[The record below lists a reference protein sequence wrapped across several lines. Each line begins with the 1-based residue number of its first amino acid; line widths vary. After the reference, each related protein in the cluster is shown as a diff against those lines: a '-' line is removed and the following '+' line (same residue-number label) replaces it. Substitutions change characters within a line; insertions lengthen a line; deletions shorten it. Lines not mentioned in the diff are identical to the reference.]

1 MKTVLMVAEKP
12 SLAQSI
18 ARILSRG
25 SMSSRK
31 GLNGTCSVYEY
42 PGTFAGQPVRFKM
55 TSVCGH
61 VMTLDFLGKYNKWDK
76 VDPAEL
82 FSQAPTEKKEANP
95 KLNMVKFL
103 QVEGRGCDCIVLW
116 LDCDKEGENICF
128 EVLDAVLPVM
138 NQAHGGEQTVFRARF
153 SSITDTDICAAMA
166 RLGEPDHNEALSV
179 DARQELDLRI
189 GCAFTRFQT
198 KYFQGKYGNLDSSL
212 ISFGPCQTP
221 TLGFCVERHDKIQS
235 FKPETYWV
243 LQAKVD
249 VDKDRPLLLDW
260 DRVRVFDREIA
271 QMFLNMTK
279 LEQEAQVEATSRKE
293 KAKQRPLAL
302 NTVEM
307 LRVAS
312 SALGMGPQHAMQTAE
327 RLYTQGYISYPRTE
341 TTHYP
346 ESFDLKGPLRQ
357 QANHPYWADTVKRLL
372 AAGINRPRKG
382 HDAGDHPPITP
393 MKAAT
398 EAELGGEA
406 WRLYEYITRHFIAT
420 VSHDCKYLQSSV
432 SFRIGP
438 ERFTCTGKTVISPG
452 FTEIM
457 PWQSV
462 PLEESL
468 PTCQKGDTLA
478 VAEVKLL
485 EKQTSPPDYLTEA
498 ELITLMEKHGIG
510 TDASIPVHINNICQR
525 NYVVVE
531 SGRRLKPTNLGIVLV
546 HGYYKIDAELV
557 LPTIRSAV
565 EKQLSLIAQGRAD
578 FRQVLGH
585 TLDVFK
591 RKFHYFV
598 DSIAGMDELMEVS
611 FSPLA
616 ATGKP
621 LSRCGKCHR
630 FMKYIQAKPSRL
642 HCSHCDETHTLPQNG
657 TIKLYKELR
666 CPLDDFELV
675 LWSSGS
681 RGKSYPLCPYCSNH
695 PPFRD
700 MKKGTGCNEC
710 THPSCQHSLSMLGIG
725 QCVECESGVLVLD
738 PTSGP
743 KWRVACNRCSVV
755 AHCFENAHRVRVS
768 AETCASCEAALLDVD
783 FNKAKSPLPGDG
795 TQHTGCVFCDPVFQ
809 ELVELKHAASCHPMH
824 RGPGR
829 RQGRG
834 RGRGRR
840 PAGKAGPRR
849 PKDKMSALAAYFV

>member
-1 MKTVLMVAEKP
+1 MKTVFMVAEKP

-18 ARILSRG
+18 AKILSRG
-25 SMSSRK
+25 NMSSHK
-31 GLNGTCSVYEY
+31 GLNGACSVHEY
-42 PGTFAGQPVRFKM
+42 TGSFVGQCVHFKM

-61 VMTLDFLGKYNKWDK
+61 VMTLDFIGKYNNWDK

-82 FSQAPTEKKEANP
+82 FSKAPTEKKEANP
-95 KLNMVKFL
+95 KLTMVKFL
-103 QVEGRGCDCIVLW
+103 QVEGRGCDYIVLW

-138 NQAHGGEQTVFRARF
+138 NKPRGTEKTVYRAKF
-153 SSITDTDICAAMA
+153 SSITDTDICNAMNC
-166 RLGEPDHNEALSV
+166 LGEPNRNEALSV

-243 LQAKVD
+243 LQAKVNHE
-249 VDKDRPLLLDW
+249 KESSLTLEW

-271 QMFLNMTK
+271 QMFLNITK
-279 LEQEAQVEATSRKE
+279 MAREAKVESVSKKE

-312 SALGMGPQHAMQTAE
+312 AALGMGPQHTMQIAE

-346 ESFDLKGPLRQ
+346 ENFDLKESLRQ
-357 QANHPYWADTVKRLL
+357 QTNNPYWAETVKALL
-372 AAGINRPRKG
+372 SEGVNRPRKG

-393 MKAAT
+393 MRAAT
-398 EAELGGEA
+398 EAEL
-406 WRLYEYITRHFIAT
+406 
-420 VSHDCKYLQSSV
+420 
-432 SFRIGP
+432 
-438 ERFTCTGKTVISPG
+438 G

-457 PWQSV
+457 PWQSI

-468 PTCQKGDTLA
+468 PNCEKGD
-478 VAEVKLL
+478 VFPVSEVKLL
-485 EKQTSPPDYLTEA
+485 EKQTNPPDYLTEA

-525 NYVVVE
+525 NYVTVE

-565 EKQLSLIAQGRAD
+565 EKQLNLIAQGKANYQ
-578 FRQVLGH
+578 QVLEH
-585 TLDVFK
+585 TLDIFK

-642 HCSHCDETHTLPQNG
+642 HCSHCDETYSLPQNG

-681 RGKSYPLCPYCSNH
+681 RGKSYPLCPYCYNH

-700 MKKGTGCNEC
+700 MKKGMGCNEC
-710 THPSCQHSLSMLGIG
+710 THPTCQHSLSMLGIG
-725 QCVECESGVLVLD
+725 QCVECENGVLVLD

-743 KWRVACNRCSVV
+743 KWKMACNKCNVIV
-755 AHCFENAHRVRVS
+755 HFFENAHKVRVS
-768 AETCASCEAALLDVD
+768 PETCESCDAALVDVD
-783 FNKAKSPLPGDG
+783 FNKAKSPLPGDE
-795 TQHTGCVFCDPVFQ
+795 TQHSGCVFCDPVFQ
-809 ELVELKHAASCHPMH
+809 DLVELKHAATRHPMH
-824 RGPGR
+824 RGGQGK

-834 RGRGRR
+834 RGKGRR
-840 PAGKAGPRR
+840 PNPKR
-849 PKDKMSALAAYFV
+849 PKDKMAALAAYFV

>member
-18 ARILSRG
+18 AKILSRG
-25 SMSSRK
+25 NMSSRK
-31 GLNGTCSVYEY
+31 GLNGACSVHEY
-42 PGTFAGQPVRFKM
+42 TGSFIGQSARFKM

-61 VMTLDFLGKYNKWDK
+61 VMTLDFIGKYNNWDK

-82 FSQAPTEKKEANP
+82 FSKAPTEKKEANP

-128 EVLDAVLPVM
+128 EVLDATVPVM
-138 NQAHGGEQTVFRARF
+138 NKPRGSERTVYRAKFILLRTQTFAIRR
-153 SSITDTDICAAMA
+153 
-166 RLGEPDHNEALSV
+166 
-179 DARQELDLRI
+179 RQELDLRI

-235 FKPETYWV
+235 FKPENYWV
-243 LQAKVD
+243 LQAKVSD
-249 VDKDRPLLLDW
+249 IEIPVSLKLIW

-271 QMFLNMTK
+271 QMFLNITK
-279 LEQEAQVEATSRKE
+279 VAKEAKIESVSKKE

-312 SALGMGPQHAMQTAE
+312 SALGMGPQHAMQIAE

-346 ESFDLKGPLRQ
+346 ENFDLKGSLRQ
-357 QANHPYWADTVKRLL
+357 QANNPYWAETVKALL
-372 AAGINRPRKG
+372 SEGINKPRKG

-393 MKAAT
+393 MRTAT
-398 EAELGGEA
+398 EAELGGDG

-420 VSHDCKYLQSSV
+420 VSADCKYLQTTIACS
-432 SFRIGP
+432 IGP
-438 ERFTCTGKTVISPG
+438 ERFTCIGKTVISPG

-457 PWQSV
+457 PWQSI
-462 PLEESL
+462 PPEESL
-468 PTCQKGDTLA
+468 PICERGT
-478 VAEVKLL
+478 VFPISEVRLL
-485 EKQTSPPDYLTEA
+485 EKQTNPPDYLTEA

-525 NYVVVE
+525 NYVTVE

-565 EKQLSLIAQGRAD
+565 EKQLNLIAQGKANYH
-578 FRQVLGH
+578 QVLEH
-585 TLDVFK
+585 TLDIFK

-642 HCSHCDETHTLPQNG
+642 HCSHCDETYSLPQNG
-657 TIKLYKELR
+657 VIKLYKELR

-681 RGKSYPLCPYCSNH
+681 RGKSYPLCPYCYNH

-700 MKKGTGCNEC
+700 MKKGMGCNEC
-710 THPSCQHSLSMLGIG
+710 THPTCQHSLNMLGIG
-725 QCVECESGVLVLD
+725 QCVECENGVLVLD

-743 KWRVACNRCSVV
+743 KWKMACNKCNVV
-755 AHCFENAHRVRVS
+755 VHFFENAHKVRVS
-768 AETCASCEAALLDVD
+768 AETCESCDAALVDVD
-783 FNKAKSPLPGDG
+783 FNKAKSPLPGNE
-795 TQHTGCVFCDPVFQ
+795 TQHSGCVFCDPVFQ
-809 ELVELKHAASCHPMH
+809 DLVELKHAAMKHPMH
-824 RGPGR
+824 RGGQGK

-834 RGRGRR
+834 RGKGRR
-840 PAGKAGPRR
+840 PGGRPNPKK
-849 PKDKMSALAAYFV
+849 PKDKMAALAAYFV